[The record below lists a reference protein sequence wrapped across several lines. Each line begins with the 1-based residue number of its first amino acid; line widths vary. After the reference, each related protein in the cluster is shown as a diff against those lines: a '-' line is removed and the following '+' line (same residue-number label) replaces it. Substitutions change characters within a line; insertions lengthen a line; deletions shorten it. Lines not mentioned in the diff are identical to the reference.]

1 MKTVTCILTVLL
13 LLSAA
18 PSSSEKKV
26 TPLSGD
32 VTLHAWFYH
41 ASSGALID
49 ICALPIWM
57 PRAYVWGDT
66 TVNIHCPSSS
76 VVVHVTEGQTV
87 SCSVALNLKTNILAS
102 YPHVVDADN
111 IGAGSIDLIV
121 PM

>member
-1 MKTVTCILTVLL
+1 MKTLICILTVLL
-13 LLSAA
+13 LVSAT
-18 PSSSEKKV
+18 PSSSEKKAKAI
-26 TPLSGD
+26 SGS

-41 ASSGALID
+41 ASSGAFID

-57 PRAYVWGDT
+57 PQAHVWGDT
-66 TVNIHCPSSS
+66 TVSINCPSSS
-76 VVVHVTEGQTV
+76 VVVEVTEGQTV